1 MQVPETRVKGLR
13 KKGKKNWEWYK
24 KVRER
29 ECKDKGCQDRLRFLV
44 SLRAR
49 TLGLIGKCFDSL

>member
-29 ECKDKGCQDRLRFLV
+29 ECKDRLRFLV